1 MQGHRRWRR
10 THAAAQERNQQLAA
24 RRLRGVLRHNVR
36 ERCMNDTEPGIDAFE
51 GMAGGERQ
59 HSSDEE
65 KVGELNLWKRELE
78 QLESPP
84 MN

>member
-1 MQGHRRWRR
+1 MKSARQVYI
-10 THAAAQERNQQLAA
+10 QELKA
-24 RRLRGVLRHNVR
+24 RIEERETFLKMARLTKPVY
-36 ERCMNDTEPGIDAFE
+36 
-51 GMAGGERQ
+51 
-59 HSSDEE
+59 EE

>member
-1 MQGHRRWRR
+1 MEVTVKSARQVYI
-10 THAAAQERNQQLAA
+10 QELKA
-24 RRLRGVLRHNVR
+24 RIEEREAFLKMARLTKPVY
-36 ERCMNDTEPGIDAFE
+36 
-51 GMAGGERQ
+51 
-59 HSSDEE
+59 EE